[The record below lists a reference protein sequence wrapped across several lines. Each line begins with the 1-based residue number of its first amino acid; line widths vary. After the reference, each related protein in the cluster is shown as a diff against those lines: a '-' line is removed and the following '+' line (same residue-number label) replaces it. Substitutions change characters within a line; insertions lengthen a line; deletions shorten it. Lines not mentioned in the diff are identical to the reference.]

1 MNHPL
6 EGHSMKHCTNTIELN
21 WIDLS
26 PSENCG
32 GVLKDLFQSQHRS
45 YYHDKAHTIHKG
57 DLTTLWHFENGGCR
71 LLTHTYV
78 CSYGHLCSNMHLATN
93 TVCSLIAFFP
103 LVMSREWHYSM
114 PAPPPLH
121 THLSLFHFLP
131 VAGFDMSIFHQCLC
145 TRHSWVSSKYNMTK
159 FITFRP
165 WIVFRDSLSVSSCWD
180 KVLLDTPEPFLCEN
194 KLKKHFVRVSRD
206 SVLPLLHAITPPF
219 SCPTVV
225 SHTPLLS
232 LNASVSL
239 FCCGP
244 VLWLK

>member
-1 MNHPL
+1 ML
-6 EGHSMKHCTNTIELN
+6 KHA
-21 WIDLS
+21 LS
-26 PSENCG
+26 HKYCVFTYSIFSPG
-32 GVLKDLFQSQHRS
+32 YVKRVTLFNARPP
-45 YYHDKAHTIHKG
+45 TP
-57 DLTTLWHFENGGCR
+57 T
-71 LLTHTYV
+71 
-78 CSYGHLCSNMHLATN
+78 
-93 TVCSLIAFFP
+93 
-103 LVMSREWHYSM
+103 
-114 PAPPPLH
+114 PPPH

-165 WIVFRDSLSVSSCWD
+165 WIVFRDSLSVSSWWD